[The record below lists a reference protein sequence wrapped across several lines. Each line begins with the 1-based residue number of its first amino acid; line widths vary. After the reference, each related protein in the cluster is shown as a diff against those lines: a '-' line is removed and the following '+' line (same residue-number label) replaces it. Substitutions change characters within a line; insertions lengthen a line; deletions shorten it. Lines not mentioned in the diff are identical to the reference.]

1 VPDIDLESAPPT
13 LALTLEQEFLSTLL
27 RAADALKR
35 YFTVVIEPEGLTL
48 AQFNVLR
55 ILRRAAPGGL
65 PTLSIRDRMIER
77 APAITRLLDR
87 LVARG
92 WVARERDSD
101 DRRVVHCRITDA
113 GLAVLARLDGP
124 IDAAGV
130 EALSALDADTLAD
143 VVAALRRVQD
153 TVDPGPS
160 EG

>member
-1 VPDIDLESAPPT
+1 MPDIDLESAPPT